1 MEEYHS
7 SDRLRD
13 LIDDNDLLIL
23 VISRFSI
30 PFGFGNATVGNVCR
44 RNGVDTSTFLAAAN
58 LIAGKKTHRH
68 SVNLNQLVAYLSK
81 AHKYFL
87 EFNLPSIRRKLI
99 EAINCNGVNDVAFLI
114 LKYFDDYVQ
123 EVRKHMEHENNVVFP
138 YINSLLDG
146 TVKPGFDFS
155 DYSHT
160 HTDMGHKLNEL
171 KDIVMHH
178 FHEKD
183 NNLLNSVLYDIIS
196 CQNDLDSH
204 CRIENELLVPAVMRA
219 EGKEVPGAE
228 DTEEESEETPANVA
242 TENID
247 AISDREKEVI
257 CCVAKG
263 MSNKEIADALFL
275 SIHTITTYRRNIAS
289 KLNIHSPA
297 GLTIFAILNNL
308 IDIREVKLQ

>member
-30 PFGFGNATVGNVCR
+30 PFGFGNATVGDVCR

-123 EVRKHMEHENNVVFP
+123 EVRRHMEHENNVVFP
-138 YINSLLDG
+138 YIHSLLDG
-146 TVKPGFDFS
+146 TVKAGFNIS
-155 DYSHT
+155 DYSHS

-183 NNLLNSVLYDIIS
+183 NDLLNSVLYDIIS

-219 EGKEVPGAE
+219 EGKDVPGNE
-228 DTEEESEETPANVA
+228 DLDEEYEESPAKGAN
-242 TENID
+242 ENID
-247 AISDREKEVI
+247 AISEREKEVI